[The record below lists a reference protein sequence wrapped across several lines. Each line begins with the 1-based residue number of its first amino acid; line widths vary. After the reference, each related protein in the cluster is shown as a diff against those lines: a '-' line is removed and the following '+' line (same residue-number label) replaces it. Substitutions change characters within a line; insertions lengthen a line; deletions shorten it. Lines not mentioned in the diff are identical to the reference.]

1 MKKILPTIPFL
12 SSTIQSTYSK
22 SYKLIYDQFNEAIK
36 VPQKWVEDIKHVEF
50 NELLASSI
58 GPLALFFNWK
68 KRHKEE
74 FSEIASGALASSFVH
89 GDPIGTITSIVVL
102 AYRYNQSTNKQEMR
116 NIHGDEQVLL
126 WRRSYDLKPPI
137 INIESH
143 KKLINQ
149 ECFKKVDINP
159 FPKNESLKDTFN
171 RLKPF
176 LTSKL
181 FPLIEKGKNIL
192 ISAHGNSIRA
202 MLKFIENISDE
213 DIIKIEIPTGEP
225 ILLEFIDGILQSKR
239 FI

>member
-1 MKKILPTIPFL
+1 MKKILHTIPFL

-22 SYKLIYDQFNEAIK
+22 SYTLIYDQFNEAIK

-116 NIHGDEQVLL
+116 N
-126 WRRSYDLKPPI
+126 LKWGI
-137 INIESH
+137 IKGGASVSA
-143 KKLINQ
+143 
-149 ECFKKVDINP
+149 FA
-159 FPKNESLKDTFN
+159 
-171 RLKPF
+171 
-176 LTSKL
+176 LTVKANAL
-181 FPLIEKGKNIL
+181 TLAPPLIIPHLRFL
-192 ISAHGNSIRA
+192 ISC
-202 MLKFIENISDE
+202 LFVD
-213 DIIKIEIPTGEP
+213 
-225 ILLEFIDGILQSKR
+225 
-239 FI
+239 